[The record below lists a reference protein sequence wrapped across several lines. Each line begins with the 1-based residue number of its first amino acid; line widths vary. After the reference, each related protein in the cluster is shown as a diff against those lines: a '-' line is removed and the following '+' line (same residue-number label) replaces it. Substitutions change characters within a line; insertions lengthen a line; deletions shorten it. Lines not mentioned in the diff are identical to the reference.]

1 MQESQPM
8 QTAYLVLSN
17 SGIVNFDWNLMV
29 CEGWVQLDTK
39 VNYIQYFTNEIG
51 YFTSKD
57 LFIRSINDVE

>member
-1 MQESQPM
+1 MQENQPM

-39 VNYIQYFTNEIG
+39 VNDLTNEIG

-57 LFIRSINDVE
+57 LFIRSINDVK

>member
-1 MQESQPM
+1 MQENQPM

-39 VNYIQYFTNEIG
+39 VKYIQYF
-51 YFTSKD
+51 FLQMK
-57 LFIRSINDVE
+57 

>member
-1 MQESQPM
+1 MQENQPM

-39 VNYIQYFTNEIG
+39 VNHISYKWNRLLQKIF
-51 YFTSKD
+51 S
-57 LFIRSINDVE
+57 

>member
-1 MQESQPM
+1 MQENQPM

-39 VNYIQYFTNEIG
+39 VNYILTNEIG
-51 YFTSKD
+51 YFISKD
-57 LFIRSINDVE
+57 FFIRSINDVK